1 MEAGVISTG
10 VGTSGWTEWWAAEW
24 TPWFSDGRPPPAC
37 SKGNGRKEL
46 GSFWEA
52 SPGSFSTSSESRP
65 VTEGCSFGKEVPNSS
80 STVRCLCPD
89 GADLSCD
96 PEGVSSRVSVLPRL
110 ER

>member
-10 VGTSGWTEWWAAEW
+10 VVTSGWTEGWAAGW
-24 TPWFSDGRPPPAC
+24 TPRFSDWGAPPG
-37 SKGNGRKEL
+37 SKENGRNEL

-65 VTEGCSFGKEVPNSS
+65 TTVGCSFDKEVPNNS

-89 GADLSCD
+89 GAD
-96 PEGVSSRVSVLPRL
+96 
-110 ER
+110 